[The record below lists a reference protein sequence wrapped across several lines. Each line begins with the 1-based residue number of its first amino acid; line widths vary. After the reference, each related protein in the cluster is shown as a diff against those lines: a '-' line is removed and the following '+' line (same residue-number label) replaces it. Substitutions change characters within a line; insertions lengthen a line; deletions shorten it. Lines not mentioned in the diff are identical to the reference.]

1 MPKDYLGNEI
11 TDKKDIWN
19 FQDSTCVTEYPD
31 NFIPATSS
39 ATSTA
44 MPVKIVGYDFS
55 TITTSTD
62 FKVDP
67 VITGGEIII
76 IFFLVLFSFF
86 MLLRFLAKSI
96 DRITTNKKYLGYHGG
111 DVEIRK
117 DI

>member
-1 MPKDYLGNEI
+1 MLNCVFKYLPWMHQTGIEC
-11 TDKKDIWN
+11 TDG
-19 FQDSTCVTEYPD
+19 DSGYPD
-31 NFIPATSS
+31 DFIPATSS

-55 TITTSTD
+55 TVTTSTD

-76 IFFLVLFSFF
+76 IFFLVLFSFI
-86 MLLRFLAKSI
+86 MILRFLAKSI